1 MANGE
6 GLRVA
11 IWLSGCI
18 FHCKGCFNPQT
29 WHPDSGKE
37 LTSIDIQNL
46 LRAVENP
53 YCDGL
58 TLIGG
63 GSREQWFEP
72 ERRYGRYV
80 CRQLGH
86 CGRGAA
92 DAVLCE
98 RQCGVCRLF

>member
-1 MANGE
+1 MVNGE

-46 LRAVENP
+46 LKAVENP

-63 GSREQWFEP
+63 EPLVSYNIEVSTCMARETKRMGKTVW
-72 ERRYGRYV
+72 
-80 CRQLGH
+80 C
-86 CGRGAA
+86 
-92 DAVLCE
+92 
-98 RQCGVCRLF
+98 